1 MNTMLMFFARVVTNS
16 GFLGTPKTLS
26 GMLGFQRLQRNVV
39 AYDVKKLVY
48 NAWVGQISTQGAFS
62 Q

>member
-1 MNTMLMFFARVVTNS
+1 MIFSGMMADP

-26 GMLGFQRLQRNVV
+26 GILGFQRLQRNVV
-39 AYDVKKLVY
+39 AFDVKKLVY